1 MSPFPLH
8 YTSAVNQSS
17 CTPEAAA
24 GHGRD
29 VSPGVEYDLEE
40 CYTGKVTLMKVFLT
54 GATGFVGKGVLSRL
68 TASGHEVTCLVRP
81 GSEAKL
87 AQADTAQVTM
97 APGDLFDPDSLRRA
111 MEGAEAVI
119 HLVGIIREQPKA
131 GVTFSRIH
139 VEGTRNVLQAAA
151 QSGVRRFV
159 HMSALGARAGAASTY
174 HRTKHEAEELVK
186 ASGIPYVIFQPS
198 VIFGPGDEF
207 VNMLANLVRLPVTPV
222 IGDGSYPLQPVAR
235 ETVADVFEQALTR
248 ESVTGQTFEVGGP
261 IPLSYAEILDV
272 IGEVIGKR
280 HVRKLHIPVGLMKP
294 VVSLME
300 GFSFFPITHTQ
311 LTMLLEGNACSDTD
325 VLYSAFDTPKIPFRE
340 GIARYVR

>member
-1 MSPFPLH
+1 MW
-8 YTSAVNQSS
+8 V
-17 CTPEAAA
+17 
-24 GHGRD
+24 
-29 VSPGVEYDLEE
+29 
-40 CYTGKVTLMKVFLT
+40 KVFLT

-68 TASGHEVTCLVRP
+68 TAAGHEVTCLVRP

-87 AQADTAQVTM
+87 ARAEVHTTQVTP
-97 APGDLFDPDSLRRA
+97 APGDLFDLDSLRRA
-111 MEGAEAVI
+111 MEGSEAVI
-119 HLVGIIREQPKA
+119 HLVGIIREQPQK

-151 QSGVRRFV
+151 QAGVRRFV
-159 HMSALGARAGAASTY
+159 QMSALGARAGAASAY
-174 HRTKHEAEELVK
+174 HRTKHEAEELVR
-186 ASGIPYVIFQPS
+186 ASGIPYVIFRPS

-207 VNMLANLVRLPVTPV
+207 VNMLAHLVRLPVTPV
-222 IGDGSYPLQPVAR
+222 IGDGSYSLQPVAR

-261 IPLSYAEILDV
+261 APLSYSEILDA

-294 VVSLME
+294 VVTLME

-311 LTMLLEGNACSDTD
+311 LTMLLEGNACSDTEA
-325 VLYSAFDTPKIPFRE
+325 LYSAFDTPKIPFRQ
-340 GIARYVR
+340 GIAQYVR